1 MKKLLVAVAAV
12 ASLSACSGSDN
23 PFAPEEETETGT
35 DGGDGGGGPIESD
48 RVVPPGT
55 PEPTAATGIYRSEP
69 TSAEGGNTGDGFARG
84 ISYDAAT
91 DTFTVDNLAFDGTN
105 TYSRGTAVGQLGPY
119 AVYEAAAQY
128 PDTETGRPINQ
139 LSHRAIY
146 GVSRSGN
153 SQFAIVRTGAYTGYG
168 FGGFVYQRDNNVVVP
183 STGQA
188 RYSGKTSGMR
198 DFDGSGGL
206 QYSTGD
212 IEVAIDFD
220 DFNDATGT
228 RGDGVRGHI
237 SNRRIFDINGNEV
250 TAAMVSAINTD
261 KNASLGA
268 YPDANFVVGPGVLD
282 NNGEILGSVDSTF
295 VDNDGKVQKLEEGN
309 YYAILSGTNAEE
321 IVGVVVLQ
329 STVNDI
335 KIRDT
340 SGFVVYRTPPFP

>member
-1 MKKLLVAVAAV
+1 MKKLLAAFAAV
-12 ASLSACSGSDN
+12 LALSACSGDDN
-23 PFAPEEETETGT
+23 PFAPEDDTGT
-35 DGGDGGGGPIESD
+35 GAGGGDGGGGPIESD
-48 RVVPPGT
+48 RTIPPGT
-55 PEPTAATGIYRSEP
+55 TEPSAATGIYRSEP
-69 TSAEGGNTGDGFARG
+69 TEAQGGNPGDGFARG
-84 ISYDAAT
+84 IAYDAAT

-139 LSHRAIY
+139 MAHRAIY
-146 GVSRSGN
+146 GVSRSSN
-153 SQFAIVRTGAYTGYG
+153 SQFAIVRTGAYAGYG

-188 RYSGKTSGMR
+188 RYSGKTAGLR
-198 DFDGSGGL
+198 DFDGRGGL

-237 SNRRIFDINGNEV
+237 FNRRIFDIDGNEV
-250 TAAMVSAINTD
+250 TAAVVSAINTD
-261 KNASLGA
+261 KSASLTA
-268 YPDANFVVGPGVLD
+268 YPDARFDVGPGVLD

-295 VDNDGKVQKLEEGN
+295 VDNDGKVQTLEEGN
-309 YYAILSGTNAEE
+309 YYAILGGTNAEE
-321 IVGVVVLQ
+321 IVGVVVLE
-329 STVNDI
+329 STVNAI
-335 KIRDT
+335 KTRDT
-340 SGFVVYRTPPFP
+340 SGFIVYRTPPFP